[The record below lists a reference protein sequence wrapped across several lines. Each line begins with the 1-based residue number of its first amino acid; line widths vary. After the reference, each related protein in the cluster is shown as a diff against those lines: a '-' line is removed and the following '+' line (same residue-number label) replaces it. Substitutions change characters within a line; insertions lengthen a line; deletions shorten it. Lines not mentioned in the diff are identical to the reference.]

1 MTAVNPTPAQ
11 PVTRS
16 PSVRHWSRRLPRIF
30 VLICLVLIAAVSLFP
45 LYWLF
50 VTALTPASSTVKL
63 PPEMIPTHPTL
74 ENLQR
79 IIRVSGTGK
88 LRLVGDSIVTM
99 PRLLLWFINTAV
111 IAIFSTAVHV
121 LFDSMAGY
129 AFAKRKFPGSST
141 EALAFSSDAL
151 MKSARCAGFT

>member
-1 MTAVNPTPAQ
+1 MTAANPTQAQ

-16 PSVRHWSRRLPRIF
+16 PSVRHWLRRLPRIL

-74 ENLQR
+74 ENLER
-79 IIRVSGTGK
+79 IIRVSGIG
-88 LRLVGDSIVTM
+88 
-99 PRLLLWFINTAV
+99 
-111 IAIFSTAVHV
+111 
-121 LFDSMAGY
+121 
-129 AFAKRKFPGSST
+129 
-141 EALAFSSDAL
+141 
-151 MKSARCAGFT
+151 